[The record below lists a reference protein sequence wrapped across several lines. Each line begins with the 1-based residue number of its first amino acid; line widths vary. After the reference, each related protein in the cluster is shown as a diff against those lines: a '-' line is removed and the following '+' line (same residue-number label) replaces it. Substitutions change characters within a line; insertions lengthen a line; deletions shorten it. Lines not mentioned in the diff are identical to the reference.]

1 MLCGTLSVDNNGVPM
16 SIIYQITCVTTG
28 KFYIGSTMNKAQRW
42 ARHRRELRL
51 GKHVNKHLQASWSK
65 YGEAAFEF
73 SILEEVKTQELLF
86 VVEQRYLDKHV
97 GSPECFNWSKYA
109 GAPMRGKSGAETP
122 NFGKAMPE
130 STKQKISNSI
140 KGENH
145 PNWGK
150 KTSEERKKKISES
163 NLANPNRFRK
173 HTPEAIAKIAAA
185 SKGRP
190 VSEETRAK
198 RSLALKGREI
208 STAQRLQISR
218 TLSGEGNF
226 WYGKKRPESFSL
238 KVRKPVAT
246 YRDGVLV
253 KVYGSIKALREEFKA
268 TPTTVNRLLKSGVP
282 AYGSVFGDLSVAYLA
297 PPIDS

>member
-1 MLCGTLSVDNNGVPM
+1 M
-16 SIIYQITCVTTG
+16 SIIYQITCIETQ

-42 ARHRRELRL
+42 ARHRRELRS

-65 YGEAAFEF
+65 YGEAAFKF
-73 SILEEVKTQELLF
+73 SVLEEVATSALLF
-86 VVEQRYLDKHV
+86 AVEQRYLDKHV
-97 GSPECFNWSKYA
+97 GSPQCFNWSKYA

-122 NFGKAMPE
+122 NFGKKLSEQA
-130 STKQKISNSI
+130 KQKLREANTGN
-140 KGENH
+140 KNAA
-145 PNWGK
+145 WGIPVP
-150 KTSEERKKKISES
+150 EERKKRISES

-226 WYGKKRPESFSL
+226 WYGKKRPESFSA

-246 YRDGVLV
+246 YRDGTLV
-253 KVYGSIKALREEFKA
+253 KIYNSIKALREEFGA
-268 TPTTVNRLLKSGVP
+268 TPTTVNRLLKSGIP

-297 PPIDS
+297 LSTDS